1 MVQSCSISKKICEKH
16 CLGNHIFVLKVPV
29 YEDGEKPR
37 FCGHSD
43 DLWVNLSPLVTTRHQ
58 PRHIVIELDP
68 DPASKKPKP
77 ALQSQEAGRKLVG
90 N

>member
-1 MVQSCSISKKICEKH
+1 MVQSCSISKKIYVKNTVCF
-16 CLGNHIFVLKVPV
+16 HIFVLKVPV

-43 DLWVNLSPLVTTRHQ
+43 DLWVNSSSLVTTRHQ

-68 DPASKKPKP
+68 EPASKKPKP